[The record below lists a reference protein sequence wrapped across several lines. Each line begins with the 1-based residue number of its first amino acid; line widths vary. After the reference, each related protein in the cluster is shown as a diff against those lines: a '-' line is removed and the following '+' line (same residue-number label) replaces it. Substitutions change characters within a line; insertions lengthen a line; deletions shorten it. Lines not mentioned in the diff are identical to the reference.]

1 MSRGCSQPLTYPG
14 QLNSQAGSAGQPA
27 SAPTRPP
34 VGSTWITSIPSAM
47 RACVGSMLE
56 ALLPSPISRIDHDG
70 NGRCDVGLVLGVGI
84 IVSREEQPIAQE

>member
-1 MSRGCSQPLTYPG
+1 
-14 QLNSQAGSAGQPA
+14 
-27 SAPTRPP
+27 
-34 VGSTWITSIPSAM
+34 M

-56 ALLPSPISRIDHDG
+56 ALPPSPISRIDHAG

>member
-1 MSRGCSQPLTYPG
+1 
-14 QLNSQAGSAGQPA
+14 
-27 SAPTRPP
+27 
-34 VGSTWITSIPSAM
+34 M

-56 ALLPSPISRIDHDG
+56 ALPPSPICPIDHDG